1 MIIKTANIKRNI
13 VFVTLTIVM
22 FFFMFS
28 PKITYLPLW
37 NVLPSGR
44 YVFMLISGIYFFTS
58 YNKRFTLK
66 FNSAARLLAIFLF
79 IGTMYSFMII
89 ILKDNS
95 SYINF
100 VFPLQYIVSFFEYFL
115 GIYLLLNIYRHF
127 KFDVDDVLTS
137 YSIIFFVQSIIV
149 LLYITLEPVKLLF
162 DNLKGDIDFGGKE
175 WFFFRGAMF
184 SLSNLATGS
193 LYLSVGAIISIYL
206 FFWRKKPYP
215 FGIAVTVITTIAV
228 ITQGRM
234 GFLGIFLAV
243 FLFLYGIFPKY
254 KKFLSKKTI
263 AFIAVFTMLFLYSS
277 FIFYNNNKFM
287 IEIINNWAGGFFNV
301 IVEGKEGD
309 GSFNELVTNHL
320 YLPKSLSTLFFGDGI
335 WQNKDRSYYGYTDSG
350 YVRNILFY
358 GIFMVILEVISFIAI
373 AYYTYKL
380 YRQTNFMNY
389 NSRKVLSYIVLSFWG
404 VLLISNIKSPVIYSG
419 VDTIKF
425 CYLLML
431 LPLVFGNRGEKKCCS
446 Q

>member
-1 MIIKTANIKRNI
+1 
-13 VFVTLTIVM
+13 
-22 FFFMFS
+22 
-28 PKITYLPLW
+28 
-37 NVLPSGR
+37 
-44 YVFMLISGIYFFTS
+44 
-58 YNKRFTLK
+58 
-66 FNSAARLLAIFLF
+66 
-79 IGTMYSFMII
+79 
-89 ILKDNS
+89 
-95 SYINF
+95 
-100 VFPLQYIVSFFEYFL
+100 
-115 GIYLLLNIYRHF
+115 
-127 KFDVDDVLTS
+127 
-137 YSIIFFVQSIIV
+137 

-320 YLPKSLSTLFFGDGI
+320 YLPKSLPTLFFGDGI

-389 NSRKVLSYIVLSFWG
+389 NSRKVLSYIVLSFWV